1 MTLITQV
8 DISSVPICNFSK
20 SSFVNVPLKLMVL
33 YKLNNQPLMT
43 FYNYLYYF
51 IKVKDVD
58 IAVGGFNIDTY
69 SKSRLSQILSEYVQL
84 VEFPTQIL
92 L

>member
-8 DISSVPICNFSK
+8 DIPGVWICNFSK

-43 FYNYLYYF
+43 FYDYLYYF
-51 IKVKDVD
+51 TEAKDVD
-58 IAVGGFNIDTY
+58 IVVGDFNIDAY
-69 SKSRLSQILSEYVQL
+69 SKSRLSQILSEYIQL
-84 VEFPTQIL
+84 VEFPTQIVL
-92 L
+92 

>member
-8 DISSVPICNFSK
+8 DIPGVSICIISK

-43 FYNYLYYF
+43 FYDYLFYF
-51 IKVKDVD
+51 IEAKDVD
-58 IAVGGFNIDTY
+58 IVVGDFNIDAY

-84 VEFPTQIL
+84 VEFPTQIVL
-92 L
+92 